1 MSVNIGLSYQCD
13 DQHLQYWLKELFQD
27 EDIPP
32 FDETPAVMELLK
44 QIMSA
49 NKAAEKD
56 ANVIMKAEKNM
67 KNCYDKKTKDLQ
79 LLTDFIQLSAET
91 NDRVEKLASLAE
103 KMKLKEPSLTNF
115 LLGMVEAENR
125 EMLKKEKDLVS
136 NHRTL
141 VLGKKIGEVMKTNEK
156 LRRDLKRLEGT
167 VKIQESLHSEKVD
180 EIAHCAR
187 KTEEFKAK
195 IVARE
200 KILQEV
206 NYDESF
212 RHSAL
217 VEKAEAIKKKENEVK
232 EKKSKVEAYEGISL
246 SYTSALEDIG
256 RKQKE
261 LLELEEEMQKLL
273 EK

>member
-1 MSVNIGLSYQCD
+1 MCVNMGLSNLCD

-56 ANVIMKAEKNM
+56 ANVIVKAEKNM

-136 NHRTL
+136 NHHTL
-141 VLGKKIGEVMKTNEK
+141 VLGKKIGEVMKINEK
-156 LRRDLKRLEGT
+156 LKRDLKRLEGT
-167 VKIQESLHSEKVD
+167 VKIQENLHSEKVD
-180 EIAHCAR
+180 QIAHCAK

-195 IVARE
+195 IIARE
-200 KILQEV
+200 KILHGV
-206 NYDESF
+206 NYADSF
-212 RHSAL
+212 RHSTL
-217 VEKAEAIKKKENEVK
+217 VEKAEAIKKKEEEVK
-232 EKKSKVEAYEGISL
+232 ERKSKVEAYEGISS
-246 SYTSALEDIG
+246 SYTSALQDINL
-256 RKQKE
+256 KQKE
-261 LLELEEEMQKLL
+261 LLELEEEIQKLL
-273 EK
+273 EN

>member
-156 LRRDLKRLEGT
+156 LRSFFLLIFKVFLDISSYSLFNTFFGCLNLELVLFDLNSPRAIVLAFHPKSVTPLSSSLET
-167 VKIQESLHSEKVD
+167 SL
-180 EIAHCAR
+180 
-187 KTEEFKAK
+187 
-195 IVARE
+195 
-200 KILQEV
+200 
-206 NYDESF
+206 
-212 RHSAL
+212 
-217 VEKAEAIKKKENEVK
+217 
-232 EKKSKVEAYEGISL
+232 ISL
-246 SYTSALEDIG
+246 FTLIGVVPCSSYKI
-256 RKQKE
+256 
-261 LLELEEEMQKLL
+261 MYV
-273 EK
+273 